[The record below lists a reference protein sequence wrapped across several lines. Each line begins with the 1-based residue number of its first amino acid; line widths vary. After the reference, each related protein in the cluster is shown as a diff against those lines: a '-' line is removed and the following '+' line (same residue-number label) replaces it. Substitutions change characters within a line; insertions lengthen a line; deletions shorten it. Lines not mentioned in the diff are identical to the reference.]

1 MPWKGA
7 PTSEITRCVL
17 PLIASGQS
25 SLHIV
30 ALAAD
35 VIAASARLNI
45 WAQEVQ
51 SRYYGPGTAHLERWM
66 EIVDFFARA
75 EDECIAA
82 VRKYNESGDR
92 RQLAE
97 ALRQLTAVF
106 NQRPD
111 PALPPS
117 QSSKGDT
124 TSNPSA

>member
-1 MPWKGA
+1 MTRKDGPNSK
-7 PTSEITRCVL
+7 ITRCVL
-17 PLIASGQS
+17 PLIASGQTN
-25 SLHIV
+25 LHIV

-51 SRYYGPGTAHLERWM
+51 SPKYRPGTAHNLERWM

-82 VRKYNESGDR
+82 VHKFNEGGDWKA
-92 RQLAE
+92 LAE
-97 ALRQLTAVF
+97 ALRQLAAVF
-106 NQRPD
+106 NERPD

-117 QSSKGDT
+117 Q
-124 TSNPSA
+124 TSN